1 MRHCLNCGLV
11 LEESEFCNQLCEDEY
26 YSQEEY
32 VCSCEPYMDEVG
44 VGEVDEQQENED
56 FAHDNDYGDMNEDN

>member
-32 VCSCEPYMDEVG
+32 VCSCFGDEEPD
-44 VGEVDEQQENED
+44 VDEQQENED